1 MIAVITAAL
10 EFLTLLLKALF
21 KSCAKRKNEK
31 SKRTTETGKNPEK
44 SERVAS
50 NNSPHPKKHRRASI
64 TEKKVQT
71 TETTTIYEL
80 SRDSSNSSPD
90 PQETPKVQF

>member
-31 SKRTTETGKNPEK
+31 SKRATETGKNTEK
-44 SERVAS
+44 SKGVAS
-50 NNSPHPKKHRRASI
+50 ESSPQSKRHRRSSI

-71 TETTTIYEL
+71 TETTTIYEF
-80 SRDSSNSSPD
+80 SNSSPD
-90 PQETPKVQF
+90 PQENSKS